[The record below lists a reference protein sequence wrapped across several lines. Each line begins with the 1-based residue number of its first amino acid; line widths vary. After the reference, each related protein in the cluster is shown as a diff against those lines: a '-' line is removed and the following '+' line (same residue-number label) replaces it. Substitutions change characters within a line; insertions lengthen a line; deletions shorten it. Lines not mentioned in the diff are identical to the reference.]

1 MEQNIKIRIAGGL
14 TLVALVI
21 GLSIVTSAS
30 VASRAYERRGQ
41 QTAEQTQQLTVRGSA
56 RQRIT
61 SDLAVWTVRVRG
73 SGPTIPAAFTVLE
86 DASTQVSKFLSTS
99 GFPSSEIELSAID
112 TTTLYKRN
120 ANGNET
126 REIDS
131 FSMDRTFT
139 ITTPNVARVA
149 AASTEVT
156 QLLKHG
162 IEVSTQRPAYYYTKL
177 ADLRISILGDA
188 SQDARSRADEMT
200 SKTGSKITTLRSI
213 QTGPIQLTVPN
224 STDVSGYGAYDT
236 STIEK
241 DASVTVTAN
250 FGISG

>member
-1 MEQNIKIRIAGGL
+1 
-14 TLVALVI
+14 
-21 GLSIVTSAS
+21 
-30 VASRAYERRGQ
+30 
-41 QTAEQTQQLTVRGSA
+41 
-56 RQRIT
+56 
-61 SDLAVWTVRVRG
+61 
-73 SGPTIPAAFTVLE
+73 
-86 DASTQVSKFLSTS
+86 
-99 GFPSSEIELSAID
+99 
-112 TTTLYKRN
+112 
-120 ANGNET
+120 
-126 REIDS
+126 
-131 FSMDRTFT
+131 MDRTFT

-156 QLLKHG
+156 QLLKNG

-200 SKTGSKITTLRSI
+200 SKTGSKITALRSI

-241 DASVTVTAN
+241 DASVTVTAT